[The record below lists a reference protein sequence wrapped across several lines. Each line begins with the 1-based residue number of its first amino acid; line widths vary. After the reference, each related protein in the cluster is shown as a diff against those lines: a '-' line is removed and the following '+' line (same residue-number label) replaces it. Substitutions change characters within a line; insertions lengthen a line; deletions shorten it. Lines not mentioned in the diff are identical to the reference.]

1 MSIPG
6 RRVELEK
13 KRRTGKG
20 RVWTCADCGRKRG
33 RRECGRKRGR
43 REAEDRKKI
52 EGVHWDFKKKLG
64 GVECNKEGAKFNC
77 LKLLT
82 LDHKE
87 LTRGFGFSIINFEKK
102 F

>member
-52 EGVHWDFKKKLG
+52 EGKNKDKKLL
-64 GVECNKEGAKFNC
+64 VIQHNPDKAVNVAC
-77 LKLLT
+77 
-82 LDHKE
+82 
-87 LTRGFGFSIINFEKK
+87 
-102 F
+102 